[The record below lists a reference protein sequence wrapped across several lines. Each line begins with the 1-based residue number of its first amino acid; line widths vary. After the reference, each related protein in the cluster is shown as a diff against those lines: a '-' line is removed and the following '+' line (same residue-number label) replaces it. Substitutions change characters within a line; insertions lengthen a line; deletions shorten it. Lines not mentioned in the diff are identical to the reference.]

1 MESCL
6 DICPAEV
13 PALAKI
19 PGFMIPIEKVHE
31 VMVFVPTPENPAL
44 LRAAA
49 VLFELKR
56 YA

>member
-6 DICPAEV
+6 DICPAEA